1 MAVLLGAYVAV
12 TGSRIGAVLG
22 GLWTARTGW
31 LLAGAVLASW
41 AYKIAAYK
49 GIT

>member
-1 MAVLLGAYVAV
+1 V

-22 GLWTARTGW
+22 GLWTARMGW
-31 LLAGAVLASW
+31 LLAGAVLVSW
-41 AYKIAAYK
+41 LYKVVAYK